1 MKKFILF
8 IVCLFISTSVYA
20 GPFIA
25 GGGAGT
31 GDMAEATYST
41 DGKIKTS
48 KGGTGQDSSAWDGC
62 YPSLVGG
69 VWGCDDN
76 DTRMQRLIGLV
87 IGTDVLAPNGSAA
100 SLTNF
105 PTLNQ
110 NTTGTA
116 SALAANG
123 ANCSAGQAPLGVDA
137 AGAVEGCFAV
147 ETDTG
152 CTHDGAGNITC
163 ASYTTTRTDAAQYFK
178 LYEATSDG
186 NSSATF
192 AVPAKGT
199 GLAGDID
206 LTFSKS
212 LSFTG
217 TFTDGKL
224 CTYASSGA
232 VISCNT
238 DAAGTGTMTTVS
250 EDHVEVGSA
259 DVTQLNF
266 GAGFDVADNGTIAEI
281 TLESTVVRAG
291 VTEVTRYQ
299 YLPAAW
305 FEDNATSPPAAAA
318 VISGEEIKARLF
330 ADNETSI
337 VLWQVDPEWSAG
349 LKFRVYYSLVA
360 DGEADDTAIFRLK
373 GCTIGNSEALTCT
386 AGDPIGVTDEI
397 GTDDDANQMM
407 LTDWSDEV
415 TLTGVAANELARLTF
430 YRGEDDEAGELNVI
444 GIELKYK
451 AKVSAAS
458 DY

>member
-41 DGKIKTS
+41 DGKIKAS
-48 KGGTGQDSSAWDGC
+48 KGGTGKDSSAWDGC
-62 YPSLVGG
+62 YPSLDAGI
-69 VWGCDDN
+69 WSCDDN

-87 IGTDVLAPNGSAA
+87 IGTDVLAPGGTAA
-100 SLTNF
+100 K
-105 PTLNQ
+105 
-110 NTTGTA
+110 A

-137 AGAVEGCFAV
+137 SGAVEDCFAV

-163 ASYTTTRTDAAQYFK
+163 ASYSTTRTDAAQYFK

-186 NSSATF
+186 DSSVTI

-217 TFTDGKL
+217 AMTDGKL
-224 CTYASSGA
+224 CKYTASGA
-232 VISCNT
+232 VVSC
-238 DAAGTGTMTTVS
+238 DADASGTGTMTTVS
-250 EDHVEVGSA
+250 EEHAEVGSA

-266 GAGFDVADNGTIAEI
+266 GAGFDVADNETIAEI
-281 TLESTVVRAG
+281 TLESAVVRAG
-291 VTEVTRYQ
+291 VTEITKYQ

-330 ADNETSI
+330 ADNETSV

-360 DGEADDTAIFRLK
+360 NGEADDTAIFRLK

-397 GTDDDANQMM
+397 GTDDDANELMI
-407 LTDWSDEV
+407 TDWSDAV
-415 TLTGVAANELARLTF
+415 TLTGIAANELARLTF
-430 YRGEDDEAGELNVI
+430 YRGSDDEAGELNVI

-451 AKVSAAS
+451 AKISASS

>member
-1 MKKFILF
+1 VKKIIPIFLF
-8 IVCLFISTSVYA
+8 VLAMATSAQGGIVVLDYGSA
-20 GPFIA
+20 GGDS
-25 GGGAGT
+25 GGGA
-31 GDMAEATYST
+31 DNATIESLIRQSHADNNATNSETRSDQSVTPASLAYWSQNT
-41 DGKIKTS
+41 LTTRLLAWLN
-48 KGGTGQDSSAWDGC
+48 GGTITGLSVGDG
-62 YPSLVGG
+62 
-69 VWGCDDN
+69 
-76 DTRMQRLIGLV
+76 
-87 IGTDVLAPNGSAA
+87 
-100 SLTNF
+100 NF
-105 PTLNQ
+105 T
-110 NTTGTA
+110 
-116 SALAANG
+116 
-123 ANCSAGQAPLGVDA
+123 VDA
-137 AGAVEGCFAV
+137 Y
-147 ETDTG
+147 
-152 CTHDGAGNITC
+152 GNVT
-163 ASYTTTRTDAAQYFK
+163 AKSYTTTRTDAAQYFK

-250 EDHVEVGSA
+250 EEHVEVGDA

-281 TLESTVVRAG
+281 TLESTVVQAG
-291 VTEVTRYQ
+291 VTEITKYQ

-305 FEDNATSPPAAAA
+305 FEDNATAPAAPPA
-318 VISGEEIKARLF
+318 VIDGPEIKARLF

-360 DGEADDTAIFRLK
+360 NGEANDTAIFRLK
-373 GCTIGNSEALTCT
+373 GCTVGNSEALTCT
-386 AGDPIGVTDEI
+386 AGDPIGVTDEL
-397 GTDDDANQMM
+397 GTDDDANELMI
-407 LTDWSDEV
+407 TDWSDAV
-415 TLTGVAANELARLTF
+415 TLTGIAANKLARMTF